1 MVHLLCLQ
9 SHPGHEA
16 KRLDGQKHQVTSAEK
31 AIKTIRLVAHAL
43 VFSQV
48 GQEQPHRKALKV
60 PLR

>member
-16 KRLDGQKHQVTSAEK
+16 KRLDGQKHQVRSAENDT
-31 AIKTIRLVAHAL
+31 KTIKLAPHAM

-48 GQEQPHRKALKV
+48 GQDQPHIKL
-60 PLR
+60 

>member
-16 KRLDGQKHQVTSAEK
+16 KRLDGQKHQVRSAEND
-31 AIKTIRLVAHAL
+31 IKTIKLAPHAM

-48 GQEQPHRKALKV
+48 GQDQPHIKL
-60 PLR
+60 